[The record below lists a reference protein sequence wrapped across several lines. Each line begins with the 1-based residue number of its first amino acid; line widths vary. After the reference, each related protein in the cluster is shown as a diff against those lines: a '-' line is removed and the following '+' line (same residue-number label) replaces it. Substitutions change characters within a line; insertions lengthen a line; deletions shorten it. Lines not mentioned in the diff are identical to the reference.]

1 MKKQKKRCIISK
13 DESLLK
19 IESTEFENRLKL
31 TVWTITKKKKTWK
44 LV

>member
-13 DESLLK
+13 GESLLK

-31 TVWTITKKKKTWK
+31 TVWTITKKK
-44 LV
+44 

>member
-1 MKKQKKRCIISK
+1 MKKQKKRYIISK

-31 TVWTITKKKKTWK
+31 TVWTITKKK
-44 LV
+44 